1 MKNLIAVLVTAFVL
15 ASCSDPVEPTPA
27 PVTYTMP
34 ATGTTYTYATY
45 LTDAQGAKVAGSD
58 AERSES
64 VIASNVIF
72 DDQSGVWAI
81 GGVDTTYYFVDKYN
95 DVQMRTNAVKDPYF
109 SIAWARFP
117 LTTGTATS
125 VFNNQ
130 RSTDNGVVTQS
141 TKTLSAERIAEESV
155 TVRGAA
161 VRTFKIRVNYSIVIK
176 ENESIASD
184 LRGTAYVWFAPSL
197 GTFVR
202 REIPAQSFLGTTIPG
217 VVEVLK

>member
-1 MKNLIAVLVTAFVL
+1 MKSFILFFAAALFVV
-15 ASCSDPVEPTPA
+15 SCSDPVDPTPT

-81 GGVDTTYYFVDKYN
+81 GGADTTYYFVDKYN
-95 DVQMRTNAVKDPYF
+95 DVHMRTNAVKDPYF